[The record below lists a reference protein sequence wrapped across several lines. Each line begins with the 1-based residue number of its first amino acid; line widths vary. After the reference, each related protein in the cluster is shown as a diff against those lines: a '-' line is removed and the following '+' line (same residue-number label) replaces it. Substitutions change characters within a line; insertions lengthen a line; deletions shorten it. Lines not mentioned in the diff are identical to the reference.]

1 MEIAS
6 LNGMSARHGA
16 PRIRLRSA
24 MVLIPNY
31 DPWLVGL
38 SVAIAV
44 IASYVSFSVTGRL
57 ARSRGWTLRVWW
69 LAGALAMG
77 WGVWAMHF
85 VGMLALHLGTPLGFD
100 VVPTLLSMLPIIV
113 GAGGAMGL
121 LARAPAFRGRLPL
134 AGTILGAGVGGM
146 HYAGMAAMRMQP
158 AIVWQPG
165 RVVLSLLFAVLG
177 ATAALW
183 VALHVAEA
191 SRPASRRMRQWG
203 AALLMGAAVAGTHY
217 LGMGAAGFAAGALCL
232 SAGSVLQGGALA
244 IGIAA
249 AALLMLLGVLAA
261 AWLHER
267 VEAGVQ
273 HRDQALTRTRE
284 MLIER
289 MYHDDLTGLPNRVL
303 LLERLQRSLA
313 DAELQRRKT
322 ALLVLELKGFKM
334 VNDWLGHEAG
344 DQALRAIATS
354 LRALAPEA
362 GMVAR
367 LDGDEFA
374 VVIDH
379 VRDPGEVERLCRQ
392 VLAVMR
398 QPVSAMG
405 YPVSLQPSIGLAVSS
420 PGGDDAETLLR
431 NADAALQVARQQG
444 DAGYR
449 LFEKGM
455 HRDARERLT
464 LTLELREAIRTGVLQ
479 AYFQPTWDLRSGAL
493 VGAEALA
500 RWVHPQRGQIS
511 PTLFV
516 PLAEADGLAGALGA
530 AMLDQVLGQLR
541 GWLAEG
547 LDPGPVAI
555 NLSLYELRD
564 ASFIDGLRDKLEAYQ
579 VPADRLRFEITE
591 SVAMGDLQATLARLH
606 AIVALGCG
614 LLIDDFG
621 TGYSSLSHLRH
632 LPIEAIKID
641 QSFVRAALVN
651 QADRDITEAIV
662 ALAKRLRLKIVAE
675 GVETEAQARWLRE
688 IGCDVA
694 QGFLYAR
701 PLPAAEYAERL
712 RAARGTLGARARV
725 PAPALQVVRAP

>member
-1 MEIAS
+1 
-6 LNGMSARHGA
+6 
-16 PRIRLRSA
+16 
-24 MVLIPNY
+24 MVLIPSYN
-31 DPWLVGL
+31 PWLVTL
-38 SVAIAV
+38 SIAIAV

-57 ARSRGWTLRVWW
+57 ARSQGWTLRVWW
-69 LAGALAMG
+69 LTGAVAMG

-85 VGMLALHLGTPLGFD
+85 VGMLAFDPGTPLGFD
-100 VVPTLLSMLPIIV
+100 VAPTLLSMLPIIA
-113 GAGGAMGL
+113 GAGGALWL
-121 LARAPAFRGRLPL
+121 LARPPAFRGRLLL
-134 AGTILGAGVGGM
+134 AGTVLGAGVGGM

-158 AIVWQPG
+158 AIVWYPQ
-165 RVVLSLLFAVLG
+165 RVALSLAFAVIG

-183 VALHVAEA
+183 VCLRVADET
-191 SRPASRRMRQWG
+191 RPAWRRLRQWS
-203 AALLMGAAVAGTHY
+203 ASLLMGGAVAGTHY
-217 LGMGAAGFAAGALCL
+217 LGMNAAGFAAGALCL
-232 SAGSVLQGGALA
+232 SAGSVLRGSTLA
-244 IGIAA
+244 VSIAVMS
-249 AALLMLLGVLAA
+249 LLMLLGVLTAT
-261 AWLHER
+261 WLHER
-267 VEAGVQ
+267 VEHGVQ
-273 HRDQALTRTRE
+273 HRDQALARTRE

-289 MYHDDLTGLPNRVL
+289 MYHDDLTGLPNRTL

-313 DAELQRRKT
+313 DADLNRRRV

-344 DQALRAIATS
+344 DQALRAIAAS
-354 LRALAPEA
+354 LRALVSEA

-367 LDGDEFA
+367 LGGDEFA
-374 VVIDH
+374 IAIDH
-379 VRDPGEVERLCRQ
+379 VRDVAEVERLCSQ

-398 QPVSAMG
+398 QPVSAVG
-405 YPVSLQPSIGLAVSS
+405 YPVSLQPSIGIAVSV
-420 PGGDDAETLLR
+420 PGGEDAETLLR
-431 NADAALQVARQQG
+431 NADAAMQAAREQG
-444 DAGYR
+444 DTGFR
-449 LFEKGM
+449 VFEKGM

-500 RWVHPQRGQIS
+500 RWVHPQRGQVP
-511 PTLFV
+511 PTVFV

-530 AMLDQVLGQLR
+530 AMLDQVLGHLR

-547 LDPGPVAI
+547 LNPGPVAI

-591 SVAMGDLQATLARLH
+591 SVAMGDLQAMLTRLH
-606 AIVALGCG
+606 AIRALGCG

-701 PLPAAEYAERL
+701 PLPAADYAERL
-712 RAARGTLGARARV
+712 RVARDTVAPRARV
-725 PAPALQVVRAP
+725 ATPTLQMVHTP

>member
-1 MEIAS
+1 MP
-6 LNGMSARHGA
+6 ARGTGA
-16 PRIRLRSA
+16 GKPGWSA
-24 MVLIPNY
+24 MVLIPSYN
-31 DPWLVGL
+31 PWLVAL

-85 VGMLALHLGTPLGFD
+85 VGMLAFHLGTPLGFD
-100 VVPTLLSMLPIIV
+100 IGPTLLSMLPIV
-113 GAGGAMGL
+113 AGAGGALWL
-121 LARAPAFRGRLPL
+121 LARAPAFRGRLLL
-134 AGTILGAGVGGM
+134 AGTALGAGVGGM

-158 AIVWQPG
+158 AIVWHPG
-165 RVVLSLLFAVLG
+165 RVALSLAFAVLG

-183 VALHVAEA
+183 VCLRVAEE
-191 SRPASRRMRQWG
+191 SRPARRRLRQWG
-203 AALLMGAAVAGTHY
+203 AALLMGGAVAGMHY
-217 LGMGAAGFAAGALCL
+217 LGMSAAGFAAGALCL
-232 SAGSVLQGGALA
+232 SADSALHGVTLAVSVSVASM
-244 IGIAA
+244 
-249 AALLMLLGVLAA
+249 LMLLGVLTAT
-261 AWLHER
+261 WLHER
-267 VEAGVQ
+267 VEHDVQ
-273 HRDQALTRTRE
+273 HRDLALARTRE

-289 MYHDDLTGLPNRVL
+289 MYHDDLTGLPNRTL

-313 DAELQRRKT
+313 DAEFNRRKI

-344 DQALRAIATS
+344 DQALRAIAAS
-354 LRALAPEA
+354 LRALVPEA

-367 LDGDEFA
+367 LGGDEFA
-374 VVIDH
+374 IAIDRVH
-379 VRDPGEVERLCRQ
+379 DAAEVERLCRQ

-398 QPVSAMG
+398 QPVSAAG
-405 YPVSLQPSIGLAVSS
+405 YPVSLQPSVGVAVST
-420 PGGDDAETLLR
+420 PGSDDAETLLR
-431 NADAALQVARQQG
+431 NADAAMQAAREQG
-444 DAGYR
+444 DSGYR

-500 RWVHPQRGQIS
+500 RWVHPQRGQVP
-511 PTLFV
+511 PTVFV

-530 AMLDQVLGQLR
+530 AMLDQVLGYLR

-547 LDPGPVAI
+547 LNPGPVAI

-564 ASFIDGLRDKLEAYQ
+564 AGFIEGLRDKLEAYQ

-606 AIVALGCG
+606 AICALGCG

-641 QSFVRAALVN
+641 QSFVRDALVN

-688 IGCDVA
+688 IGCDAA

-701 PLPAAEYAERL
+701 PLPAADYAERL
-712 RAARGTLGARARV
+712 RVARDAVAPRARV

>member
-1 MEIAS
+1 
-6 LNGMSARHGA
+6 
-16 PRIRLRSA
+16 
-24 MVLIPNY
+24 MVLIPSYNL
-31 DPWLVGL
+31 WLVAL

-44 IASYVSFSVTGRL
+44 IASYVSFRVTGRL
-57 ARSRGWTLRVWW
+57 ARSQGWTLRVWW
-69 LAGALAMG
+69 LTGALAMG

-85 VGMLALHLGTPLGFD
+85 IGMLAFHLGPPLGFD
-100 VVPTLLSMLPIIV
+100 VGPTLLSMLPIV
-113 GAGGAMGL
+113 AGAGSALWL
-121 LARAPAFRGRLPL
+121 LARVPAFRGRLPL
-134 AGTILGAGVGGM
+134 AGAALGAGVGGM
-146 HYAGMAAMRMQP
+146 HYLGMAAMRMQP
-158 AIVWQPG
+158 AIVWYPG
-165 RVVLSLLFAVLG
+165 RVALSLAFAVLG

-183 VALHVAEA
+183 VCLRVANET
-191 SRPASRRMRQWG
+191 RPAWRRLRRWS
-203 AALLMGAAVAGTHY
+203 ASLLMGGAVAGTHY
-217 LGMGAAGFAAGALCL
+217 FGMSAAGFAAGAWCL
-232 SAGSVLQGGALA
+232 SAGSALHGGTLA
-244 IGIAA
+244 VGIAVT
-249 AALLMLLGVLAA
+249 ALLMLLGVLAA
-261 AWLHER
+261 MWLHER
-267 VEAGVQ
+267 VEHGMQ
-273 HRDQALTRTRE
+273 HRDQALARSRE

-289 MYHDDLTGLPNRVL
+289 MYHDDLTGLPNRTL

-313 DAELQRRKT
+313 DAELNRSKI
-322 ALLVLELKGFKM
+322 ALLVLELKGFKV

-344 DQALRAIATS
+344 DQALRAIAAS
-354 LRALAPEA
+354 LRALVPEA

-367 LDGDEFA
+367 LGGDEFA
-374 VVIDH
+374 IAVDRI
-379 VRDPGEVERLCRQ
+379 RDAAEVERLCRQ

-398 QPVSAMG
+398 QPVSAVG
-405 YPVSLQPSIGLAVSS
+405 YPVSLQPSVGVAIST
-420 PGGDDAETLLR
+420 PGSDDAETLLR
-431 NADAALQVARQQG
+431 NADAAMQAARAG
-444 DAGYR
+444 SDSGYR
-449 LFEKGM
+449 MFEKGM

-500 RWVHPQRGQIS
+500 RWVHPQRGQVS
-511 PTLFV
+511 PTVFV

-530 AMLDQVLGQLR
+530 AMLDQVLGHLR
-541 GWLAEG
+541 SWLAEG

-701 PLPAAEYAERL
+701 PLPPADYAERL
-712 RAARGTLGARARV
+712 RAARGAVASRARM
-725 PAPALQVVRAP
+725 PAPTLQVVRTP